1 MFERA
6 LSSSLT
12 EETGAMRP
20 GLISGRYPERGDR
33 ESGLFD
39 RSFSI
44 LQGTLARL
52 SINRQNGL
60 QKIAAAIGRQGQTL
74 IDPDKEQLNTLL
86 IHLRREF
93 RSQGLTDQL
102 CIQSFALIREM
113 SARTLQ
119 QRHYDVQLMSGWV
132 MLRGQLAEME
142 TGEGKTLAA
151 TLAAATAALA
161 GIPVHVLTVNEYLV
175 KRDAE
180 LNGPLYR
187 ALGLT
192 VGAVTHAMS
201 PEQRRDG
208 YACDI
213 TYCSNKQVAFDYL
226 RDRLLLGNNRSQLR
240 LQLESAYTDNNRLG
254 QFLLRGLCFAIVDE
268 ADSILIDEARTPLIL
283 TRKVDSTAEHA
294 VYQQSLHLARQ
305 LENELDYFIA
315 PAQRGVQFSLV
326 GQKKLASL
334 QLAQDG
340 LWRSARRREELV
352 SQALHALHLLKR
364 DRDYLVQEEKV
375 LIVDVNTGRTMPD
388 RSWEGGLHQMVETK
402 ENCPLTDAREQLGRL
417 TYQRFFRRYLRLGG
431 MTGTAREVSSEL
443 WSIYALRVQRIPLH
457 QASQR
462 RKNAAQIHPQ
472 PEDKWMAVIAMVKE
486 MQNQG
491 RPVLIGTGSIAD
503 SELLSQKLTATA
515 ISHRVLNAR
524 QDKAEAEIVA
534 LAGRRG
540 QVTVA
545 TNMAGRGTDIP
556 LGEGVAALGGLH
568 VISTCR
574 NEARRIDRQLFGRCA
589 RQGDPGS
596 YQAILSLKDELIQQN
611 CKPFVV
617 KTLGRYAGGK
627 YPLYHQMNLFIMR
640 MAQKKTEK
648 RHCEA
653 RRNLLQQDRQISR
666 ILAFSGDLE

>member
-1 MFERA
+1 
-6 LSSSLT
+6 
-12 EETGAMRP
+12 MRP
-20 GLISGRYPERGDR
+20 GLISGCYPERGDR
-33 ESGLFD
+33 ESGLID
-39 RSFSI
+39 RSFSV

-52 SINRQNGL
+52 SIDRQNGL
-60 QKIAAAIGRQGQTL
+60 QKIAAAIGRQGETL
-74 IDPDKEQLNTLL
+74 KTLDSASITTL
-86 IHLRREF
+86 TSELRKKF
-93 RSQGLTDQL
+93 RVQGLSAQL
-102 CIQSFALIREM
+102 CMHSFALIREM
-113 SARTLQ
+113 SVRTLQ

-161 GIPVHVLTVNEYLV
+161 GIPVHVITVNEYLV

-180 LNGPLYR
+180 LMGPLYR
-187 ALGLT
+187 TLGLT

-213 TYCSNKQVAFDYL
+213 TYCTNKQVAFDYL

-240 LQLESAYTDNNRLG
+240 LQLESAYTDNNRLN

-268 ADSILIDEARTPLIL
+268 ADSVLIDEARTPLIL
-283 TRKVDSTAEHA
+283 TRNVDSSAEQA
-294 VYQQSLHLARQ
+294 IYRQALHLAQELKSGNDFFIDPVNRGIQ
-305 LENELDYFIA
+305 LSLA
-315 PAQRGVQFSLV
+315 GQR
-326 GQKKLASL
+326 KLEAF
-334 QLAQDG
+334 ATVRDG
-340 LWRSARRREELV
+340 IWRSARRREELV
-352 SQALHALHLLKR
+352 SQALHALHLLHK
-364 DRDYLVQEEKV
+364 DRDYLVAEDKV
-375 LIVDVNTGRTMPD
+375 LIVDANTGRILAD
-388 RSWEGGLHQMVETK
+388 RSWERGLHQLVEAK
-402 ENCPLTDAREQLGRL
+402 EGCPLTDAREQLGRL

-443 WSIYALRVQRIPLH
+443 WLIYALRVQRIPLH
-457 QASQR
+457 RASQR
-462 RKNAAQIHPQ
+462 REIAAQIYSQ
-472 PEDKWMAVIAMVKE
+472 SEDKWTAVIAAVKE
-486 MQNQG
+486 MQKQG
-491 RPVLIGTGSIAD
+491 RPVLIGTGSVAD

-515 ISHRVLNAR
+515 IFHRVLNAR

-568 VISTCR
+568 VISTCQ

-596 YQAILSLKDELIQQN
+596 YQAILSLSDELLQQN
-611 CKPFVV
+611 CKPFVA

-640 MAQKKTEK
+640 RAQKKTEK
-648 RHCEA
+648 RHREA
-653 RRNLLQQDRQISR
+653 RRSLLQQDRQISR
-666 ILAFSGDLE
+666 TLAFSGNLE